1 MKSSHV
7 PHTSPDQIH
16 ATFMPNATQAVSRFP
31 LGLSWCTDSHQ
42 FWRRLYI
49 FDTSSDGS
57 LSLVSLIHNWTRLA
71 GPFPQRS
78 PPRLLTDAA
87 WGVLESAPAS
97 RLRGAKPSSPVQ
109 LRTLYI
115 KVRSWR
121 TICYIY
127 AIPKAGS
134 EVVISFFNR
143 ANPFCRVCLFCNFV
157 RNKIYVLEVEMLEL
171 VLLASYLHFLW
182 FRL

>member
-7 PHTSPDQIH
+7 PHKSPNQIH
-16 ATFMPNATQAVSRFP
+16 ATFMPDAAQAVSRYP
-31 LGLSWCTDSHQ
+31 LGLSWRTESHQ
-42 FWRRLYI
+42 FWRHPWN
-49 FDTSSDGS
+49 FDTSSNGS
-57 LSLVSLIHNWTRLA
+57 LSLVSLIHNWSRLA

-87 WGVLESAPAS
+87 WGALGSAPAS

-121 TICYIY
+121 TICNVSFIL
-127 AIPKAGS
+127 
-134 EVVISFFNR
+134 VTFQLFVISFLNR
-143 ANPFCRVCLFCNFV
+143 ANSFSRVCLFCNFV
-157 RNKIYVLEVEMLEL
+157 RNKIYVLEIEMFEPV
-171 VLLASYLHFLW
+171 VLARNL
-182 FRL
+182 